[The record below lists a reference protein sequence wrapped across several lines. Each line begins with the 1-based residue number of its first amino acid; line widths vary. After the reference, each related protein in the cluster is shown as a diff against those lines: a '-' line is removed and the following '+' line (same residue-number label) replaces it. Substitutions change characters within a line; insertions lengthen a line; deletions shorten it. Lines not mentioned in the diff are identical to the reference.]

1 MDRMSEMVLLAREQV
16 LRYDQD
22 IKRAGR
28 KYKRIMVLQP
38 DVVLDKDGNA
48 MFVEC
53 NTNGYM
59 IGDIHK
65 DFFSLQKE
73 TKALL
78 QMVGADGYP
87 KRTRYDEALREHIGE
102 FCRTEEEGCS
112 EAVKLE
118 IAEMAHE
125 THHASLGWYKIF
137 PGAEDRKHM
146 AYFKRHPKW
155 AELFTRMDRS
165 MIRWFHWK
173 KTVMPTLDK
182 GRTGQVAPSAGL
194 SQWAARLAARFLS
207 NKARAAS
214 K

>member
-1 MDRMSEMVLLAREQV
+1 
-16 LRYDQD
+16 
-22 IKRAGR
+22 
-28 KYKRIMVLQP
+28 MVLQP

-87 KRTRYDEALREHIGE
+87 KRARYDEALREHIGE

-182 GRTGQVAPSAGL
+182 GRTGQAAPSAGL